1 MSATDQLLAN
11 NESYAS
17 SFSKG
22 DLPLPPGTQGGGGGL
37 HGRASRSGAAC
48 SAWRRAT
55 RT

>member
-22 DLPLPPGTQGGGGGL
+22 DLPLPPARKVAVVACMDARLDPARAARPGGG
-37 HGRASRSGAAC
+37 
-48 SAWRRAT
+48 
-55 RT
+55 